1 MWSFDWLFILYCSGS
16 LRPQC
21 STFLILISASH
32 CVFYC
37 LSLQSWKFLLLKVL
51 LIVLDFCFRVSV
63 FTFFWLFPTVW
74 QFSRSHILRK
84 GLSELL
90 HRCLVC
96 FTLPGVEL
104 SCLATLKATLM
115 PSLELTP
122 LGQAPPHGPDSCSQG
137 CKLHFTK
144 VKNLWA
150 RNWFWTLCSWREGR
164 PQVSKTP
171 LQYFPWCLKLN
182 SDIKVTNQIFW

>member
-1 MWSFDWLFILYCSGS
+1 MRPFDWLFILHYSGS

-21 STFLILISASH
+21 NTFLILISASH

-37 LSLQSWKFLLLKVL
+37 LSLQSCKFLLKVL

-63 FTFFWLFPTVW
+63 FTFSWLFPTVW
-74 QFSRSHILRK
+74 QFSLSHILRK

-115 PSLELTP
+115 LSLELTP
-122 LGQAPPHGPDSCSQG
+122 LGQALPLGQIAVARVASYILQRLKTCGQETGFGPFVLEERADPKFLRLLS
-137 CKLHFTK
+137 
-144 VKNLWA
+144 
-150 RNWFWTLCSWREGR
+150 
-164 PQVSKTP
+164 
-171 LQYFPWCLKLN
+171 QYFPWCLKLN